1 MLNICMSRNHSYISL
16 TVTEPLSKPDLK
28 RWFEVAQRVAPN
40 GTIVG
45 EPIMVDGR
53 NDTSMFYLETRPNRS
68 TYVIPLTRDLT
79 EDEAGKIAIAWDRT
93 WDTADFE
100 IDFSQHE
107 QSVLRKQKQIQRVL
121 DEVAREA
128 AKRQHNEWVN
138 QKVKEGWR
146 YNLKYNQRQRCH
158 PMIKPWDQL
167 NTKQQLQEV
176 ERILKLFEFLE
187 SINLRLSRR

>member
-1 MLNICMSRNHSYISL
+1 MSRNHSYISL

-138 QKVKEGWR
+138 QRVKEGWR
-146 YNLKYNQRQRCH
+146 YNIKYNQRQRCH

-176 ERILKLFEFLE
+176 ERILKLFEFLK
-187 SINLRLSRR
+187 SINLHLSRK

>member
-1 MLNICMSRNHSYISL
+1 MSRNHSYISL
-16 TVTEPLSKPDLK
+16 IVTEPLSKPDLK

-53 NDTSMFYLETRPNRS
+53 TNTSMFYLETKTNS
-68 TYVIPLTRDLT
+68 SVYVIPLSRDLT

-121 DEVAREA
+121 DEVAKEA
-128 AKRQHNEWVN
+128 AKRQHNDWVN
-138 QKVKEGWR
+138 QRVKEGWSYGMR
-146 YNLKYNQRQRCH
+146 YNHRQKRH
-158 PMIKPWDQL
+158 PLIRNWDQL
-167 NTKQQLQEV
+167 NTDQQLQEV
-176 ERILKLFEFLE
+176 KRINKLFEFLE
-187 SINLRLSRR
+187 SINLRLSRK

>member
-1 MLNICMSRNHSYISL
+1 MSRNHSFISL
-16 TVTEPLSKPDLK
+16 TVTEPLSKSDLK
-28 RWFEVAQRVAPN
+28 RWFEVAQRIAPN

-53 NDTSMFYLETRPNRS
+53 NNTSMFYLETKPNKS
-68 TYVIPLTRDLT
+68 IYVIPLSRDLT

-121 DEVAREA
+121 DEVAQEA

-138 QKVKEGWR
+138 QRVKDGWR
-146 YNLKYNQRQRCH
+146 YSIKYNQRQRCH

-167 NTKQQLQEV
+167 NTKQQLQET
-176 ERILKLFEFLE
+176 ERVLKLFEFLK
-187 SINLRLSRR
+187 SINLHLTRR

>member
-1 MLNICMSRNHSYISL
+1 MSRNHSYISL